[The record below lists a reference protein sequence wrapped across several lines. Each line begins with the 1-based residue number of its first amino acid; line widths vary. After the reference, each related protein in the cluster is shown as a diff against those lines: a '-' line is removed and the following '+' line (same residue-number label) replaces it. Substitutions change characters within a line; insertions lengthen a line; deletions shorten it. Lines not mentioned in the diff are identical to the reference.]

1 MKRILVSVIIL
12 SLFLSSCGGKS
23 TKKRNLD
30 NTLYKYAS
38 FIRWSDFD
46 AALRYLE
53 PGKEDLQPSSF
64 ELEKLKQF
72 KVSRY
77 TEAPITPGKEENII
91 LQSVEIQFYN
101 IHNNHIKTIL
111 DHQTWEYNEGLKQWF
126 LTSGIPQL

>member
-12 SLFLSSCGGKS
+12 SLLLSSCGGKS

-30 NTLYKYAS
+30 STLYKYAS

-46 AALRYLE
+46 AALGYLE
-53 PGKEDLQPSSF
+53 PGKKDLQPSSF
-64 ELEKLKQF
+64 ELQKLKQF

-77 TEAPITPGKEENII
+77 TEAPIKPGKEENTI
-91 LQSVEIQFYN
+91 LQSVEIQMYN
-101 IHNNHIKTIL
+101 IHNNHTKTIL
-111 DHQTWEYNEGLKQWF
+111 DHQTWEYNDELKQWF